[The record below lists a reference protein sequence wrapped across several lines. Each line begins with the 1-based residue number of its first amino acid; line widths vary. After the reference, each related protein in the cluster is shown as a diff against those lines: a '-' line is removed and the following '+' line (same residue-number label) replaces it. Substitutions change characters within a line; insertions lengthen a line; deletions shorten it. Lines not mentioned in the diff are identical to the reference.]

1 MSGDAGDVG
10 SARPELASVQDA
22 EPAAP
27 AADLPAAICRLAR
40 TALAA
45 DAVAFYLAADDGAPR
60 CVCYDGAFEAAAS
73 PAAHRFPLP
82 GLPEGQGWL
91 AAAFAPD
98 RPPTA
103 DDLRLGELVAGC
115 LALASR
121 PLRTGAEPAGERPS
135 VVAADRERA
144 RLFALVERA
153 KREWETTFDSIADGV
168 SILDRELTVI
178 RANWAFARV
187 VGATPREVVGKKC
200 HELVHGTRTPCEG
213 CPALAVLAG
222 KPTAVLVRE
231 EPQLGN
237 RWLSISAYPLPGSEN
252 QPVGIVHLLRDVSE
266 ERRLQ
271 AAVVRTERLRALG
284 EMAAGVAHSFGNLL
298 VSIQG
303 WAEVLLAGAEDETV
317 RRPAG
322 AILQA
327 ALDGAEAV
335 RRLQD
340 YAHIQQRTTVAPVDV
355 NAVVQDALEFARPRW
370 RPATLRA
377 QIAYTL
383 EVDLQPV
390 PPVLGNA
397 AELREVLLN
406 LIFNAIDA
414 MPAGGRLGIAT
425 RAGQGLVTIAVSDS
439 GGGIAPELQRK
450 IFEPFFTTKG
460 TGGTGLGLAIA
471 ASIIERHNG
480 HLKVSSTPGAG
491 SCFTVELPA
500 AE

>member
-1 MSGDAGDVG
+1 MNANVGDVG
-10 SARPELASVQDA
+10 GALRALAGALDGQPMASS
-22 EPAAP
+22 
-27 AADLPAAICRLAR
+27 AADQLATACRLVR

-45 DAVAFYLAADDGAPR
+45 EGAALYLAAADGAPR
-60 CVCYDGAFEAAAS
+60 CLCHDGSLEPLS
-73 PAAHRFPLP
+73 SSSVHRFPLP
-82 GLPEGQGWL
+82 GLRERQGWL
-91 AAAFAPD
+91 SLVFAPAKQL
-98 RPPTA
+98 TA
-103 DDLRLGELVAGC
+103 AESQLAEFFATC
-115 LALASR
+115 LAIASR
-121 PLRTGAEPAGERPS
+121 SLLEEAGPGEGPA
-135 VVAADRERA
+135 AADREGT
-144 RLFALVERA
+144 RLFTLVERA

-168 SILDRELTVI
+168 SILDRELNVM

-200 HELVHGTRTPCEG
+200 YELVHGATAPCED

-222 KPTAVLVRE
+222 EPAAALVRE
-231 EPQLGN
+231 EPKLGN
-237 RWLSISAYPLPGSEN
+237 RWLSLSAYPLLGAAN
-252 QPVGIVHLLRDVSE
+252 QPVGVVHLLRDVSE

-340 YAHIQQRTTVAPVDV
+340 YAHFQQRTTVGPVDV

-370 RPATLRA
+370 RPATVRP
-377 QIAYTL
+377 QIAYAL
-383 EVDLQPV
+383 DVDLQPV

-425 RAGQGLVTIAVSDS
+425 RAGQGLATIAVSDT
-439 GGGIAPELQRK
+439 GGGISPELQRK

-471 ASIIERHNG
+471 ASIVERHG
-480 HLKVSSTPGAG
+480 GRIKVSSAPGVG

-500 AE
+500 APD